1 MTSLE
6 TFLLAAAGG
15 AAALIATGILLDD
28 EPEDDEEETTAD
40 EDAVNELKWQ
50 LHSQVKEAIANC
62 QTDSERQAL
71 CAQLQQVI
79 SDLQQTY
86 GVGAQ
91 AVASTDEQ
99 EMST

>member
-6 TFLLAAAGG
+6 KFLLAAAGG

-40 EDAVNELKWQ
+40 EDAVNELKWH
-50 LHSQVKEAIANC
+50 LHSQVKEAIVNC

-91 AVASTDEQ
+91 DVASTDEQ